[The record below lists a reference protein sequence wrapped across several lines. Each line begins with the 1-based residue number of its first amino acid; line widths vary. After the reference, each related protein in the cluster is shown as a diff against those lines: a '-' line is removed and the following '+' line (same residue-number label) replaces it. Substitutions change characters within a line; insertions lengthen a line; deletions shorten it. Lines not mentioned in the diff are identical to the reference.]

1 MTGKVLNNGTTGILV
16 LILPIAMVLVVI
28 FTAWPLLLLL
38 IALAIGL
45 TIWDS
50 YQWQKWSSQLNPSFN
65 QLIKENKGALT
76 VMDWSLK
83 ANLTGRAAQRFLE
96 RKAKEYGAQRK
107 DYKDKGTVYYF
118 LTVSALG
125 SIFDDSELLANEE
138 EATETPPVSTAT
150 APLTSP
156 PAPQK
161 PSFSELAQLA
171 HQKEEVKEPEPVAMP
186 PQEAVT
192 VAPPTVVE
200 EAKPEPV
207 KETKVAS
214 PAPTPEVKKLML
226 TQADLAKR
234 LDIHPS
240 TVGRRKTGSDFPEWS
255 QSKDPEGIAWK
266 YLAKTEKFV
275 PVE

>member
-1 MTGKVLNNGTTGILV
+1 MTGKVLNNGTAGILV
-16 LILPIAMVLVVI
+16 LILPIAMALVVI
-28 FTAWPLLLLL
+28 FTAWPLLLVL

-45 TIWDS
+45 KIWDN
-50 YQWQKWSSQLNPSFN
+50 YQWQRWSGQLNPSFN
-65 QLIKENKGALT
+65 QLIKDNKGALT

-96 RKAKEYGAQRK
+96 RKAQEYGAQRK
-107 DYKDKGTVYYF
+107 DYQDKGTVYYF

-125 SIFDDSELLANEE
+125 TIFDDSELLANEE
-138 EATETPPVSTAT
+138 EAMEKPPASTT
-150 APLTSP
+150 SRSVTSP

-171 HQKEEVKEPEPVAMP
+171 HQKEETKPEPVAMP
-186 PQEAVT
+186 LQEAES
-192 VAPPTVVE
+192 VASPTVVE

-207 KETKVAS
+207 KAVEIAS
-214 PAPTPEVKKLML
+214 PAPTPESKKLTL

-240 TVGRRKTGSDFPEWS
+240 TVGRRKMGSDFPEWS
-255 QSKDPEGIAWK
+255 QSKDPEGVAWK